1 MRPFSN
7 DLRQRVLEAA
17 LSGALTQAQVAQ
29 RFSVSLSFVEKLLH
43 RHRTT
48 GSIVPR
54 PHGGG
59 RQRCIQPEHEP
70 VLLRLIETA
79 NDAIDA
85 EIAEIA
91 EIAERFTAATGQPVS
106 TRTVN
111 RMWRRLGVTRK
122 KRHSGPA
129 SVPGRMSRPSA
140 KPSAR

>member
-17 LSGALTQAQVAQ
+17 LSGELTQVQVAQ

-48 GSIVPR
+48 GSIAPR

-59 RQRCIQPEHEP
+59 RQRCIRAEHEA
-70 VLLRLIETA
+70 VLLRLIEA
-79 NDAIDA
+79 DNDAID
-85 EIAEIA
+85 A

-129 SVPGRMSRPSA
+129 SAPGPMSRPSA